1 MTPLIILCV
10 LGVIF
15 VYFLIA
21 DVEPAKETLKELGT
35 RIENVELEIGT
46 KERMRIYPYAVVK
59 SERKYI
65 DVLFERNKLLES
77 KIKLLE
83 SHLNLKYYPASE
95 EKKEARYEEKAEELI
110 LNVLTNKTRLM
121 KKLGDRPTQ
130 KIKKT
135 KKK

>member
-1 MTPLIILCV
+1 MFNFIKRLEKV
-10 LGVIF
+10 AED
-15 VYFLIA
+15 VYKLKSQMAGGMEVTNI
-21 DVEPAKETLKELGT
+21 DTLFMSQIHTSVSLPKQIKDLNA
-35 RIENVELEIGT
+35 R
-46 KERMRIYPYAVVK
+46 
-59 SERKYI
+59 
-65 DVLFERNKLLES
+65 
-77 KIKLLE
+77 IKLLE